1 MTISNRS
8 ILITTP
14 FHAPELTGVGRY
26 SGELARGLAT
36 RGHQVEVVAPPPYYP
51 GWHVRAPYSA
61 TRYQR
66 EELDGTIVRRCP
78 IFVRP
83 DASGL
88 VRLLSPVSFAIT
100 SAPVL
105 FWRILASRPD
115 VVLVVEPTLA
125 SVPAAWLGA
134 RLVGAKTVLHVQDL
148 ELDAA
153 LVVGH
158 IKLPKL
164 LEKAA
169 FIFERLL
176 MKGFDRI
183 VTISNKMA
191 ETIERKRVPADRIAL
206 IRNWVDVDSI
216 KPLTGP
222 NPYRAELGI
231 PGDRFICLYSG
242 QIGRKQ
248 ALHLMLE
255 AAKRL
260 AEDPRFIF
268 VVAGE
273 GPEKAPLQSRYGQ
286 LANVRFLGLQPE
298 ERLNA
303 FLNLADCHV
312 LPQDAG
318 VSDLVLPSKL
328 GGMLAS
334 GRRIL
339 VTADEDS
346 ELAIFLDSAAAIVP
360 PGDPAAIADGLKRLI
375 DAPDDT
381 KDKRLDLARSISAE
395 ICLDRFD
402 QLLRQ

>member
-1 MTISNRS
+1 MAKPKLS

-26 SGELARGLAT
+26 SGELARGLAQ
-36 RGHQVEVVAPPPYYP
+36 RGNSVEVVAPPPYYP

-61 TRYQR
+61 KRYQT
-66 EELDGTIVRRCP
+66 EKLEGTTVRRCP
-78 IFVRP
+78 IFIRP
-83 DASGL
+83 NASGL

-100 SAPVL
+100 SAPVV
-105 FWRILASRPD
+105 FWRVVTGRPD

-125 SVPAAWLGA
+125 SVPVAWAAA
-134 RLVGAKTVLHVQDL
+134 RLVGARTVLHVQDL

-158 IKLPKL
+158 MKLPKL
-164 LEKAA
+164 AEKAA
-169 FIFERLL
+169 FAFERLL
-176 MKGFDRI
+176 MRGFDRI

-191 ETIERKRVPADRIAL
+191 DAIGRKRVPADRIAL

-216 KPLTGP
+216 KPLASA

-231 PGDRFICLYSG
+231 ADDRFVCLYSG

-255 AAKRL
+255 AAERL
-260 AEDPRFIF
+260 AADSRFVF

-273 GPEKAPLQSRYGQ
+273 GPEKEPLQARYGG
-286 LANVRFLGLQPE
+286 LSNVRFLGLQPE

-303 FLNLADCHV
+303 FLNLADCHI

-339 VTADEDS
+339 VTADDDS
-346 ELAIFLDSAAAIVP
+346 ELAMFLEGTASIVP
-360 PGDPAAIADGLKRLI
+360 PGDPDAIARELKLLI
-375 DAPDDT
+375 DAPDE
-381 KDKRLDLARSISAE
+381 KSEQRLDLARSISSQ

-402 QLLRQ
+402 ELLGR